1 MKTPLYCETL
11 ISKSK
16 EGSVDGSIDL
26 SMIDPEQR
34 EFQQELQEHNLLQDA
49 LQGNNLLGMMI
60 EDKPKFGRQSDGM
73 AAGVDAMDLFID
85 PMAAFGGEKHPA
97 LQEVLKK
104 IDQSKKSR
112 GELQELRKSLQL
124 LVCKAKINKPVK

>member
-1 MKTPLYCETL
+1 
-11 ISKSK
+11 
-16 EGSVDGSIDL
+16 
-26 SMIDPEQR
+26 MIDPEQR
-34 EFQQELQEHNLLQDA
+34 EYQQELQEHNLLQDA
-49 LQGNNLLGMMI
+49 LQGNNRLGMLM
-60 EDKPKFGRQSDGM
+60 EAKPRLGRRKDGR
-73 AAGVDAMDLFID
+73 AAGVEARDLFID